1 MQENWTFTAGIF
13 TLCMASVHPVGISQ
27 ETLTVMK
34 VISVSLFVNRHP
46 TVNEKLF
53 LQTLQDTEP
62 GTG

>member
-1 MQENWTFTAGIF
+1 
-13 TLCMASVHPVGISQ
+13 MASVHPIGISQ

-34 VISVSLFVNRHP
+34 VISVRLLVDGHP

-53 LQTLQDTEP
+53 LQTLQETEP